1 MTDSLHRL
9 RELWAIVHVSEL
21 QMITSMLI
29 VATIWSVICRV
40 NHMMFGRTRGIVFW
54 QHTALAL
61 GMLGGLLLSDT
72 WGRACMAAGVFLF
85 LALGSGRWRHGA
97 PADITKP
104 APLDEVHPRYF
115 PGGKP

>member
-1 MTDSLHRL
+1 MTESLNRL
-9 RELWAIVHVSEL
+9 RDLWAIVHVSEL
-21 QMITSMLI
+21 YMLTNVLI
-29 VATIWSVICRV
+29 LAAIWSVICRV
-40 NHMMFGRTRGIVFW
+40 NAMQFGRSRGIVIF
-54 QHTALAL
+54 QHAALAL
-61 GMLGGLLLSDT
+61 GLLGGLILPGD
-72 WGRACMAAGVFLF
+72 WARAVMAAGIFLF